1 MLNLI
6 DSYLSKITMYRLI
19 LYYLT
24 AIWIVALILSA
35 FKILPFGPLALIIST
50 LVLIAVS
57 LAFNQIFSVSLKV
70 QPNVESVYITALILA
85 FIISPVQT
93 GSLTT
98 NFGFLFWAGAL
109 AMASK
114 YIVTFRNKHI
124 FNPVA
129 FSVAV
134 TALTINQSASWWVGT
149 AWMFG
154 FVLVGGFLIIR
165 KVQRTASVLA
175 FTIVTLLTSVVLTLS
190 HTNFMST
197 TYNTMMISPL
207 VFFVAVM
214 FTEPL
219 TMPPTRNKQIIYGIL
234 VGILFAP
241 QFHIGSF
248 SATPEIALLIGNV
261 LSFFISPKGRAI
273 LTVKE
278 IKEAGAGIYDFIFTP
293 DKTFPYKPGQFMEW
307 NLGQES
313 PDNRGNRR
321 YLTLA
326 SSPTEDT
333 VRIGVKFYEKP
344 STFKTKLIS
353 MKPGDIISASQ
364 LAGDFVLPEDKT
376 KKLVFVAGGIGIT
389 PFRSMLKYLVD
400 KNEKRLVT
408 VLYSCPTVAEI
419 AYRDVL
425 EQSAKKIGA
434 RIVITLTNKSQIPP
448 DWQGCL
454 GYITPEMIIKEIPD
468 FKDRVFYISGPHSMV
483 CATENVLKS
492 MNVSSSHIKT
502 DFFPGLA

>member
-6 DSYLSKITMYRLI
+6 DSYLSKVTMYRLI

-35 FKILPFGPLALIIST
+35 FKILPFAPLALIVST
-50 LVLIAVS
+50 LVLVATC
-57 LAFNQIFSVSLKV
+57 LAFNRIFASVLRV
-70 QPNVESVYITALILA
+70 QANVESVYITAFILA

-93 GSLTT
+93 GSLAA

-134 TALTINQSASWWVGT
+134 TALTIGQYASWWVGT

-154 FVLVGGFLIIR
+154 FVLAGGFLIIR
-165 KVQRTASVLA
+165 KVQRTGSVLA
-175 FTIVTLLTSVVLTLS
+175 LTAATLITSIALTFPRVSISSTI
-190 HTNFMST
+190 
-197 TYNTMMISPL
+197 YNTLMISPM

-219 TMPPTRNKQIIYGIL
+219 TMPPTRNKQIIYGVL

-241 QFHIGSF
+241 QVHFGSI
-248 SATPEIALLIGNV
+248 SLTPELALLIGNL
-261 LSFFISPKGRAI
+261 LSFFMSPKGRAI

-278 IKEAGAGIYDFIFTP
+278 IKEAGAGIYDFIFIP
-293 DKTFPYKPGQFMEW
+293 DKQFPYKPGQFMEW
-307 NLGQES
+307 NLGHEA

-326 SSPTEDT
+326 SSPTENT

-353 MKPGDIISASQ
+353 MKPGDIISSSQ
-364 LAGDFVLPEDKT
+364 LAGDFVLPEDPT

-400 KNEKRLVT
+400 KNEKRSVT
-408 VLYSCPTVAEI
+408 VLYSCPTVGEI

-425 EQSAKKIGA
+425 EQSAKQIGA
-434 RIVITLTNKSQIPP
+434 KIVITLTNKSQIPP

-454 GYITPEMIIKEIPD
+454 GYITPEMITKEIPD

-492 MNVSSSHIKT
+492 MKVPSSQIKT